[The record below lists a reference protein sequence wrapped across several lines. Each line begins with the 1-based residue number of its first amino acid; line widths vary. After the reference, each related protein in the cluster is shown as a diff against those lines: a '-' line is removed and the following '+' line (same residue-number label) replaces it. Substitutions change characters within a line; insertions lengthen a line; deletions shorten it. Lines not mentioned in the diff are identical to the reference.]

1 MPRKLIFVGL
11 SALLIALT
19 LASAARAEAPEQAA
33 PDDAARP
40 IESPGLIAGGAALT
54 TVGLA
59 AIPIGTLVGVLGNAQ
74 VVCSAHGPCET
85 PHTERATA
93 AAASLVIGG
102 SLALGGGITMMVLG
116 SQAED
121 DVTVAIGPGS
131 LAFSGRF

>member
-1 MPRKLIFVGL
+1 MLKKLLFFGGA
-11 SALLIALT
+11 ALLIALT
-19 LASAARAEAPEQAA
+19 LASAARAEVPGSSA
-33 PDDAARP
+33 DATRS

-74 VVCSAHGPCET
+74 VVCSAHGECET

-93 AAASLVIGG
+93 AAASLIVGG

-116 SQAED
+116 AQAED
-121 DVTVAIGPGS
+121 DVTVAVGPGGLS
-131 LAFSGRF
+131 LSGRF